1 MKLQMP
7 YTQTID
13 SEFAIVGGGVAGLA
27 MSIALQQISK
37 DFVLFE
43 QTKELK
49 GIGAGFGLAANAMRA
64 LDLLGLRTEV
74 EQIGYYLD
82 SYNILDHKGRL
93 LVAPDTHAI
102 REKYQQQ
109 NFAIH
114 RADLHLFL
122 LSKIKAQKLQ
132 LGKKAIRL
140 EQHVDTVTLFFEDG
154 TQHTSRFLI
163 IADGVRSP
171 LRQQLIPSS
180 VPRYSG
186 YTCWR
191 ATIGN
196 AEIALDKGTETWG
209 KLGRFGMT
217 PLTNNRIYWY
227 ACINATPN
235 NSIYRDYKVK
245 DLLRHFQSYHNPIP
259 TILAHTKD
267 SELIWNDIIDIK
279 PLEHLAYD
287 NILLIGDAG
296 HATTPNMGQGACQA
310 LEDVTVLLDELGLEK
325 DVKEAFSSFEKRRLP
340 RTKYITDTSRR
351 IGEIAQWDNSLL
363 INIRNMLMKL
373 MPASLAQKNLD
384 KLLSVDFMKY

>member
-1 MKLQMP
+1 MP
-7 YTQTID
+7 YTKTID
-13 SEFAIVGGGVAGLA
+13 SDFAIVGGGVAGLA
-27 MSIALQQISK
+27 MAIALQQIDK

-82 SYNILDHKGRL
+82 SYHILDDKGQL
-93 LVAPDTHAI
+93 LASPDTHAI
-102 REKYQQQ
+102 SKKYKQQ

-132 LGKKAIRL
+132 LGKKATRL
-140 EQHVDTVTLFFEDG
+140 EQHIDTVTLFFEDG
-154 TQHTSRFLI
+154 TQHTARFLI

-180 VPRYSG
+180 KPRYSG

-191 ATIGN
+191 ATIDN
-196 AEIALDKGTETWG
+196 TEMTLDKGTETWG

-217 PLTNNRIYWY
+217 PLSNNRIYWY
-227 ACINATPN
+227 ACINATPGN
-235 NSIYRDYKVK
+235 PIYRDYKVS
-245 DLLRHFQSYHNPIP
+245 DLLKHFQSYHAPIP
-259 TILAHTKD
+259 AILAHTKD
-267 SELIWNDIIDIK
+267 RELIWSDIVDIE
-279 PLEHLAYD
+279 PLKHLAYD

-310 LEDVTVLLDELGLEK
+310 LEDVAVLLDELGLK
-325 DVKEAFSSFEKRRLP
+325 QDVKKAFSSFEKRRLP

-351 IGEIAQWDNSLL
+351 IGEIAQWDNS
-363 INIRNMLMKL
+363 IFISIRNMLMKL
-373 MPASLAQKNLD
+373 MPAKIAQKNLD
-384 KLLSVDFMKY
+384 KLLSVDFMKYP

>member
-1 MKLQMP
+1 MP
-7 YTQTID
+7 YTKTID

-27 MSIALQQISK
+27 MAIALQKINK

-43 QTKELK
+43 QAKELK

-64 LDLLGLRTEV
+64 LDLLDLRTEV

-93 LVAPDTHAI
+93 LVSPDTHAI

-122 LSKIKAQKLQ
+122 LSKIKTQKLQ

-140 EQHVDTVTLFFEDG
+140 EQYGDTVTLFFDDG
-154 TQHTSRFLI
+154 TQHTSHFLI
-163 IADGVRSP
+163 IADGVKSP

-180 VPRYSG
+180 TPRYSG

-191 ATIGN
+191 ATIDN
-196 AEIALDKGTETWG
+196 TEITLDKGTETWG

-217 PLTNNRIYWY
+217 PLINNRIYWY
-227 ACINATPN
+227 ACINATSHNPV
-235 NSIYRDYKVK
+235 YRDYKIK
-245 DLLRHFQSYHNPIP
+245 DLLTHFQSYHDPIP
-259 TILAHTKD
+259 AILAYTKD
-267 SELIWNDIIDIK
+267 SELIWNDIMDIE
-279 PLEHLAYD
+279 PLKHLAYD

-310 LEDVTVLLDELGLEK
+310 LEDVAVLLDELGLEK

-340 RTKYITDTSRR
+340 RTKYIMDTSRR

-363 INIRNMLMKL
+363 ISMRNMLLKI
-373 MPASLAQKNLD
+373 MPAKLAQRNLD
-384 KLLSVDFMKY
+384 KLLSVDFMKI

>member
-122 LSKIKAQKLQ
+122 L
-132 LGKKAIRL
+132 
-140 EQHVDTVTLFFEDG
+140 
-154 TQHTSRFLI
+154 
-163 IADGVRSP
+163 
-171 LRQQLIPSS
+171 
-180 VPRYSG
+180 
-186 YTCWR
+186 
-191 ATIGN
+191 
-196 AEIALDKGTETWG
+196 
-209 KLGRFGMT
+209 
-217 PLTNNRIYWY
+217 
-227 ACINATPN
+227 
-235 NSIYRDYKVK
+235 
-245 DLLRHFQSYHNPIP
+245 
-259 TILAHTKD
+259 
-267 SELIWNDIIDIK
+267 
-279 PLEHLAYD
+279 
-287 NILLIGDAG
+287 
-296 HATTPNMGQGACQA
+296 
-310 LEDVTVLLDELGLEK
+310 
-325 DVKEAFSSFEKRRLP
+325 
-340 RTKYITDTSRR
+340 
-351 IGEIAQWDNSLL
+351 
-363 INIRNMLMKL
+363 
-373 MPASLAQKNLD
+373 
-384 KLLSVDFMKY
+384 

>member
-7 YTQTID
+7 YTKTID
-13 SEFAIVGGGVAGLA
+13 SDFAIVGGGVAGLA
-27 MSIALQQISK
+27 MAIAFQQIDK

-43 QTKELK
+43 QAKKLK

-64 LDLLGLRTEV
+64 LDLLSLRTEI

-82 SYNILDHKGRL
+82 SYHILDHKGGL
-93 LVAPDTHAI
+93 LVSPDTHAI
-102 REKYQQQ
+102 SEKYEQR

-122 LSKIKAQKLQ
+122 LSKIKNQKLQ
-132 LGKKAIRL
+132 LSKKAIRL
-140 EQHVDTVTLFFEDG
+140 EQHVGAVTLFFEDG

-163 IADGVRSP
+163 IADGVKSP

-180 VPRYSG
+180 IPRYSG

-191 ATIGN
+191 ATIDN

-227 ACINATPN
+227 ACINTTPDN
-235 NSIYRDYKVK
+235 PIYRSYKVN
-245 DLLRHFQSYHNPIP
+245 DLLRHFQSYHDPIP
-259 TILAHTKD
+259 AILAQTKD

-279 PLEHLAYD
+279 PLKHLAYD
-287 NILLIGDAG
+287 NILFIGDAG

-310 LEDVTVLLDELGLEK
+310 LEDVAVLLDELKLEK
-325 DVKEAFSSFEKRRLP
+325 TTKEAFSSFEKRRLS
-340 RTKYITDTSRR
+340 RTKYITDTSKR
-351 IGEIAQWDNSLL
+351 IGEIAQWDNPVF
-363 INIRNMLMKL
+363 ITIRNLLMKL
-373 MPASLAQKNLD
+373 MPARLAQKNLD